1 MNESRSEFIDLLRGI
16 SILLVLFLHFHL
28 SYHLSTFH
36 NAIIDFFVKSFI
48 QNGNYGVTIFFT
60 ISGYLITKT
69 SLKRYG
75 ELNKISVN
83 KFYVFR
89 MTRIFPSI
97 LLALLIIFILSH
109 FNLPS
114 FSNEIQV
121 GKNTNFLTFLS
132 FFSVM
137 TFWHNILMTYYNY
150 FNYCLNIYWSLSVEE
165 VFYIIFPIFFVFIR
179 NKFLLNLFFFILIL
193 TGILFRAAH
202 QDNEIYYMYHY
213 LSCFDAIGIG
223 CFSAIVED
231 KFTVSK
237 KYSHLFFIFALTLMV
252 LNFIIGIENNK
263 IFGFL
268 LISLSTSVLIIFLK
282 NYFDDFISK
291 NKFTRV
297 IKNFGKYSYEL
308 YLFHIIILAILRDTI
323 TNLNNIEKIFLLFVF
338 LIISFYISKN
348 ISYFYS
354 EKINKKLRLYF
365 LNRIGT
371 IRYEDSIETNR

>member
-1 MNESRSEFIDLLRGI
+1 MNENRSEFIDLLRGI
-16 SILLVLFLHFHL
+16 SILLVLLLHFHL
-28 SYHLSTFH
+28 SYDLSTLH
-36 NAIIDFFVKSFI
+36 NTITDFCVKNFI
-48 QNGNYGVTIFFT
+48 RNGNYGVTIFFT

-75 ELNKISVN
+75 KLNKISVN

-89 MTRIFPSI
+89 MARIFPPI

-121 GKNTNFLTFLS
+121 GKNTSIVTFFSFLS
-132 FFSVM
+132 VL

-179 NKFLLNLFFFILIL
+179 NKLLLILSFFILIL

-202 QDNEIYYMYHY
+202 KENEIYYMYHY

-223 CFSAIVED
+223 CFSAIIEN
-231 KFTVSK
+231 KFSLSR
-237 KYSHLFFIFALTLMV
+237 KYSCLFCIFSLIFII
-252 LNFIIGIENNK
+252 LNFVIGIENNK

-268 LISLSTSVLIIFLK
+268 LISLAASVLIIFSK
-282 NYFDDFISK
+282 DYFDDFVSK
-291 NKFTRV
+291 NKFTNV
-297 IKNFGKYSYEL
+297 IKSFGKYSYEL
-308 YLFHIIILAILRDTI
+308 YLFHIIILAIFRDKI
-323 TNLNNIEKIFLLFVF
+323 TNLNNIEKIFMLFIF

-354 EKINKKLRLYF
+354 EKLNKKLRLYF
-365 LNRIGT
+365 VNRIGT
-371 IRYEDSIETNR
+371 RKYDDSIETNR